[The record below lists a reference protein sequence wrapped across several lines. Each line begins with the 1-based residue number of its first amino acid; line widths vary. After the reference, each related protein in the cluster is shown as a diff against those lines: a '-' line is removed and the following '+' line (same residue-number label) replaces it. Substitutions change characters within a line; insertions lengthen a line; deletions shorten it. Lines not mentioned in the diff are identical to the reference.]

1 MPPWNISRVYTR
13 KCNIIPWLYIFCK
26 KAYQSTFITR
36 DGVEKV
42 TTLGSIFLVSR
53 RVSFHV
59 TLSFQFTKLHWNDSV
74 TWNDTLYDSR
84 KMDPNWPF
92 LVACRAA
99 AKPSVRLTPATIM
112 YADNNS
118 SNLGIMRSAQYLHQV
133 WSLTFM
139 FLDFYTGEVG
149 LQDFG
154 WNLLFS

>member
-1 MPPWNISRVYTR
+1 
-13 KCNIIPWLYIFCK
+13 
-26 KAYQSTFITR
+26 
-36 DGVEKV
+36 
-42 TTLGSIFLVSR
+42 
-53 RVSFHV
+53 
-59 TLSFQFTKLHWNDSV
+59 
-74 TWNDTLYDSR
+74 
-84 KMDPNWPF
+84 MDPNWPF

-154 WNLLFS
+154 